1 MTISDIATLV
11 CTKMGRTDSDTLSVA
26 KSLLKRRYQ
35 MIYDSA
41 LWAESLATVSKA
53 VVAGDPDVTLDGNP
67 DVYYAPNQNVSG
79 SNAPRLEIPISVRFI
94 VTAETDGIEL
104 VPSDWW
110 TFFQIDPNILT
121 NDASHRARPTR
132 FIHLPR
138 VNTGSA
144 TPARIRLVPSPDT
157 NGTVYVLGKLKWAE
171 PADSDTPT
179 INGIENTLLAM
190 CEADML
196 ERHRQYGKAQLKMN
210 EAGVLLTQMREA
222 HKNQFASETVIIPWG
237 ASDSR
242 SELGF

>member
-11 CTKMGRTDSDTLSVA
+11 CTKMGRTDTDTLSVA

-53 VVAGDPDVTLDGNP
+53 VVAGLPDVTLDLDP
-67 DVYYAPNQNVSG
+67 DVYYNPSG
-79 SNAPRLEIPISVRFI
+79 TVVGASAPRLEIPISVRFI
-94 VTAETDGIEL
+94 ATAETDGIEL
-104 VPSDWW
+104 TPSDWW
-110 TFFQIDPNILT
+110 TFFQIDPNVLT
-121 NDASHRARPTR
+121 NDSTHRARPSR

-138 VNTGSA
+138 SNVSSVIS
-144 TPARIRLVPSPDT
+144 ARIRLVPSPDT
-157 NGTVYVLGKLKWAE
+157 DGTVYVLGKLKWSE
-171 PADSDTPT
+171 PADTDTPT

-190 CEADML
+190 NEADML
-196 ERHRQYGKAQLKMN
+196 ERQRQYGKAQIKMN

-222 HKNQFASETVIIPWG
+222 HKNQFASDTVIIPWG

>member
-1 MTISDIATLV
+1 MTISDISTLV
-11 CTKMGRTDSDTLSVA
+11 CTKMGRTDADTLSVA

-53 VVAGDPDVTLDGNP
+53 VVAGSPDVTLDQDP
-67 DVYYAPNQNVSG
+67 DVYYNPSG
-79 SNAPRLEIPISVRFI
+79 TVVGTSAPRLEIPISVRFI
-94 VTAETDGIEL
+94 ATSETDGIEL

-121 NDASHRARPTR
+121 NDATHRARPSK

-138 VNTGSA
+138 SNASVIA
-144 TPARIRLVPSPDT
+144 ARIRLVPSPNTD
-157 NGTVYVLGKLKWAE
+157 GTVYVLGKLKWAE
-171 PADSDTPT
+171 PADTDTPT
-179 INGIENTLLAM
+179 INGIDNTLLAM
-190 CEADML
+190 NEADML
-196 ERHRQYGKAQLKMN
+196 ERQRQYGKAQIKMN

-222 HKNQFASETVIIPWG
+222 HKNQFASDTVIVPYG

-242 SELGF
+242 TELGF